1 MKKKIGMIFGA
12 VVVVAILGLGMYHS
26 DASQMEPTLTSEE
39 VKSLVSEQY
48 PGEITDIELKKDF
61 NNSVYEVEIDGKGKK
76 YELKIDGNSGEVL
89 KLNEKTVMSAKGEKK
104 KDKENKD
111 ELVVKEKKETKK
123 NESKSKGDQ
132 KQKED
137 KQSKEKKSKEQQS
150 KDKQKKNKKEKT
162 NKKDKGNNAIIDVG
176 EASDIALKEFSGRIN
191 EVELEEEDGRLI
203 YEVEIESGELEA
215 EIEIDAHTGEVLV
228 IEIDD

>member
-48 PGEITDIELKKDF
+48 PGEITEIELKKDF

-89 KLNEKTVMSAKGEKK
+89 KLNEKTVMSATGEKE
-104 KDKENKD
+104 DKEEGNKE

-123 NESKSKGDQ
+123 NENKSKRDQ
-132 KQKED
+132 KQKEN
-137 KQSKEKKSKEQQS
+137 KQSKE
-150 KDKQKKNKKEKT
+150 KQKKNKKEKS
-162 NKKDKGNNAIIDVG
+162 NKKDKENNAIIDVG
-176 EASDIALKEFSGRIN
+176 EASEIALKEFSGRIT

-203 YEVEIESGELEA
+203 YEVEIESGDLEA

>member
-26 DASQMEPTLTSEE
+26 DASQMEPTLTNEE

-111 ELVVKEKKETKK
+111 ELNVKEKKETKK
-123 NESKSKGDQ
+123 
-132 KQKED
+132 
-137 KQSKEKKSKEQQS
+137 
-150 KDKQKKNKKEKT
+150 KQKKDKKKKKKKEKT

>member
-12 VVVVAILGLGMYHS
+12 VIVVTILGLGMYHS

-48 PGEITDIELKKDF
+48 PGEITEIELKKDF
-61 NNSVYEVEIDGKGKK
+61 NNSVYEVEIEGKGKK

-89 KLNEKTVMSAKGEKK
+89 KLNEKTVMSSTGEKK
-104 KDKENKD
+104 DKEDENKD
-111 ELVVKEKKETKK
+111 ELIVKEKKETKK
-123 NESKSKGDQ
+123 NENKSDQ

-137 KQSKEKKSKEQQS
+137 KQKKDKKEKSN
-150 KDKQKKNKKEKT
+150 KKNKE
-162 NKKDKGNNAIIDVG
+162 NNAIIDVG
-176 EASDIALKEFSGRIN
+176 EASEIALKEFSGRIT
-191 EVELEEEDGRLI
+191 EVELDEEDGRLI
-203 YEVEIESGELEA
+203 YEIEIESGDLEA
-215 EIEIDAHTGEVLV
+215 EIEMDAHTGEVLV